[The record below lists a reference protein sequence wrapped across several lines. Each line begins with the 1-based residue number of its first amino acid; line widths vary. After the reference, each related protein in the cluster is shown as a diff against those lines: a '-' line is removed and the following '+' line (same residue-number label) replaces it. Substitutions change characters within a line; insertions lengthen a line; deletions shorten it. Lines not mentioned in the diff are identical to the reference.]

1 MKLEILQSAKTEAM
15 KNKDAIRK
23 EAISAMI
30 DAVQKASIT
39 PKGRIEIT
47 EQLTDEVLIKYQ
59 KTIQEMIDTCPAN
72 RTDLMD
78 KYVAEMAVVKEF
90 APQLITDPVKI
101 KDAIQTVLNFHRLEA
116 TKQNKGQIMK
126 IISPLMKGQADMK
139 VVNQV
144 VTEML
149 V

>member
-72 RTDLMD
+72 RTDLME

-90 APQLITDPVKI
+90 APQLITDRETI
-101 KDAIQTVLNFHRLEA
+101 KMFVSELIAQVEVNGNKNRGTIMRLVA
-116 TKQNKGQIMK
+116 QNLKGK
-126 IISPLMKGQADMK
+126 ADMK
-139 VVNQV
+139 IVNNIV
-144 VTEML
+144 AEML